1 MFGFSFFWQKR
12 RNQIKYIRCIAIFV
26 GEDIIKQ
33 LIHQMS
39 DVTRENAARQIE
51 KRQKRQA

>member
-1 MFGFSFFWQKR
+1 MFGLFFWRKC